1 MLSRSTTSR
10 YRPARSPSRVPSSE
24 RIRATADVSGA
35 APAFWRKRWVSAPQE
50 PCSSYSILA
59 LSASNV
65 STAAP
70 GRRTTVAARSTVDTA
85 SRSTA

>member
-1 MLSRSTTSR
+1 MLSRSTTNR
-10 YRPARSPSRVPSSE
+10 YRPARSQSRVPPSE
-24 RIRATADVSGA
+24 RIRATADASGA
-35 APAFWRKRWVSAPQE
+35 TPAFWRKRWVSAPQE

-70 GRRTTVAARSTVDTA
+70 GRRTTAARSTVDRA